1 MATSSKSLSNMAANQ
16 APLHKMAATPEPP
29 AVIDVKPQ
37 SSAIMDATPV
47 FLSIM
52 NVAFED
58 TKVFQR
64 WLRLLSSVADPPM
77 DPPAVRAAGIPR
89 TSALVV
95 TKTVLLV
102 HSRPRVLSSSSSPTP
117 AFEMVASVAEPPEVV
132 ASALAPLMAV
142 ETICEISDCPVTAN
156 SPPVLFT
163 VKEAVCELSACL
175 VMAVE
180 TVVNLP
186 VLSVPI
192 LPDLP
197 WLSSAQP
204 APPLCSSAPP

>member
-29 AVIDVKPQ
+29 AVIDVKSQ

-47 FLSIM
+47 FLSIV

-64 WLRLLSSVADPPM
+64 WLRLLSSVADPPL

-95 TKTVLLV
+95 TKTVLLSSIFPV
-102 HSRPRVLSSSSSPTP
+102 KWWLPFCVFRPHTDCALLQSLLQSSNSLQSLHEADPEFTPGHEFSP
-117 AFEMVASVAEPPEVV
+117 
-132 ASALAPLMAV
+132 APHL
-142 ETICEISDCPVTAN
+142 P
-156 SPPVLFT
+156 LQ
-163 VKEAVCELSACL
+163 LL
-175 VMAVE
+175 RWWLLLQ
-180 TVVNLP
+180 NLP
-186 VLSVPI
+186 RWWRL
-192 LPDLP
+192 L
-197 WLSSAQP
+197 
-204 APPLCSSAPP
+204 